1 MLLSQFIYITKFVLQ
16 SITSDFTL
24 GVWSMTTLSAG
35 TEDIN
40 SKVGITIA
48 TADSSFIPTSGAYA
62 SQSVTY
68 KVI

>member
-1 MLLSQFIYITKFVLQ
+1 MNQFINITKFVIQ

-24 GVWSMTTLSAG
+24 GVWSMTTLLAG

-40 SKVGITIA
+40 SKVGVTIA
-48 TADSSFIPTSGAYA
+48 TADSSFTPPSGTYT